1 MPFQKGH
8 NLAKGRPKGAVSKRT
23 KEQIERVEWALSVLD
38 DSLEKDI
45 KAMSETERVK
55 LWAVLQ
61 EFVRPKLSRTTL
73 VGDDKQPIT
82 VNFTPFGSQ
91 GK

>member
-23 KEQIERVEWALSVLD
+23 KEQLERVEWALSVLD
-38 DSLEKDI
+38 DTLEKDI

-61 EFVRPKLSRTTL
+61 EFVRPKLSRADTT
-73 VGDDKQPIT
+73 VKADIETTIKVIRE
-82 VNFTPFGSQ
+82 
-91 GK
+91 

>member
-1 MPFQKGH
+1 MPKQKGEVKTGGRQ
-8 NLAKGRPKGAVSKRT
+8 KGTPNKRT
-23 KEQIERVEWALSVLD
+23 KEQLERVEWALSVLD
-38 DSLEKDI
+38 GTLEKDI

-73 VGDDKQPIT
+73 IGDEKQPIT
-82 VNFTPFGSQ
+82 LNFTPVAS
-91 GK
+91 KDK